1 MIRLILATLLVTL
14 ALDAQAAPDTCHVT
28 GTAYDYAGLPL
39 PSAVIRL
46 VDRQTRQS
54 VYRETDASAAFAFAD
69 LPADSS
75 GQRYQLDV
83 LSRATE
89 VTGSH
94 MGMTMSAPTIAAV
107 IDRLSQKEGDW
118 KPFDKSKYSSLFYPG
133 GANDNDLPGNPGW
146 KATPQ
151 SPSLFRD
158 KKPKS

>member
-1 MIRLILATLLVTL
+1 MIRLILASLLVTL

-46 VDRQTRQS
+46 VDRQTRLTA
-54 VYRETDASAAFAFAD
+54 YRETDASAAFAFAD

-83 LSRATE
+83 LSPATA

-94 MGMTMSAPTIAAV
+94 ILTRSVLGIAPAFACGAGQGVHADVRVAV
-107 IDRLSQKEGDW
+107 R
-118 KPFDKSKYSSLFYPG
+118 
-133 GANDNDLPGNPGW
+133 
-146 KATPQ
+146 
-151 SPSLFRD
+151 
-158 KKPKS
+158 